1 MFIFIFLEAVKKQIK
16 FKNVP
21 QNEIE
26 ETIKYILAQAP
37 FNLKRSTSKMDKQS
51 SSSAIMQSTT

>member
-1 MFIFIFLEAVKKQIK
+1 MKKQVK

-37 FNLKRSTSKMDKQS
+37 FNLKRKTTKTDKQQS
-51 SSSAIMQSTT
+51 SHQFRP